1 MRASGHTTVRTA
13 TSARAI
19 LLSAALA
26 GTALVGTAAYARA
39 AESPAPGSADSS
51 VRHAAAA
58 TAATGA
64 RAATE
69 HPALTQI
76 NRPRFHE
83 PLGGR

>member
-19 LLSAALA
+19 LLSAVLA

-51 VRHAAAA
+51 VQHAAAA
-58 TAATGA
+58 TGA
-64 RAATE
+64 SAATE
-69 HPALTQI
+69 HPVLTQI